1 MEICGDEM
9 SATGRKERFQRRSD
23 LTVNIRAV
31 IGQIQKFGLVD
42 NL

>member
-1 MEICGDEM
+1 MA
-9 SATGRKERFQRRSD
+9 ATGRKERFQRKSD
-23 LTVNIRAV
+23 LTVNMRAV